1 MIDWN
6 ASCSSNGVISLSER
20 RRAPSEQTRHNGLW
34 RRLHRTS
41 KLNMEKSNTTI
52 HAATAFI
59 LGSLAGAGIA
69 LILAPQSGKRT
80 REDLRYWG
88 RVVKVKS
95 EKAQL
100 ELERGVKNLVAD
112 VSEKLQNA
120 FEDGK
125 HLTDSAVPSLLGA
138 LESGKECIKAEIEK
152 VLHPRAA

>member
-1 MIDWN
+1 
-6 ASCSSNGVISLSER
+6 
-20 RRAPSEQTRHNGLW
+20 
-34 RRLHRTS
+34 
-41 KLNMEKSNTTI
+41 MEKSNTTI
-52 HAATAFI
+52 HAATAFV

-138 LESGKECIKAEIEK
+138 LESGKKCIKAEIEK

>member
-1 MIDWN
+1 
-6 ASCSSNGVISLSER
+6 
-20 RRAPSEQTRHNGLW
+20 
-34 RRLHRTS
+34 
-41 KLNMEKSNTTI
+41 MEKSNTTI

-59 LGSLAGAGIA
+59 IGSLAGAGIA

-125 HLTDSAVPSLLGA
+125 HVTDSAVPALGA
-138 LESGKECIKAEIEK
+138 LESGKKCIKAEIEK
-152 VLHPRAA
+152 VMHPRAA

>member
-1 MIDWN
+1 M
-6 ASCSSNGVISLSER
+6 S
-20 RRAPSEQTRHNGLW
+20 RHATNGLW
-34 RRLHRTS
+34 RQHHQTS
-41 KLNMEKSNTTI
+41 KINMEKSNTNI
-52 HAATAFI
+52 RAAAAFV

-112 VSEKLQNA
+112 VSEKLQKA
-120 FEDGK
+120 VEEGK
-125 HLTDSAVPSLLGA
+125 QLTDRTVPALLGA
-138 LESGKECIKAEIEK
+138 LESGKKCIKAEIEK
-152 VLHPRAA
+152 VMHSRAA

>member
-1 MIDWN
+1 
-6 ASCSSNGVISLSER
+6 V
-20 RRAPSEQTRHNGLW
+20 PSEQTRHNDLW
-34 RRLHRTS
+34 RQHHQTS
-41 KLNMEKSNTTI
+41 KINMEKSNTTI
-52 HAATAFI
+52 HAATAFV

-125 HLTDSAVPSLLGA
+125 HLTDSAVPALLGA

-152 VLHPRAA
+152 VMHPWAA